1 MSTTHRVFLG
11 ALPATAPAVA
21 RAGGGL
27 EVRHGYQVLDLQPA
41 FAQDLLPEDSLTYW
55 LAALERMGA
64 PDVPDKF
71 WARIGERI
79 KQPTEAT
86 EMGQTYTEWVENH
99 QPQVLVRAMGAEQ
112 LARVGDT
119 VVDCDTGDELLAAA
133 SNGATEGG

>member
-1 MSTTHRVFLG
+1 M
-11 ALPATAPAVA
+11 
-21 RAGGGL
+21 
-27 EVRHGYQVLDLQPA
+27 
-41 FAQDLLPEDSLTYW
+41 TYW

-64 PDVPDKF
+64 ADVPDKF
-71 WARIGERI
+71 WARIRARI
-79 KQPTEAT
+79 KQPTKAT
-86 EMGQTYTEWVENH
+86 EMGQTYTEWIESH